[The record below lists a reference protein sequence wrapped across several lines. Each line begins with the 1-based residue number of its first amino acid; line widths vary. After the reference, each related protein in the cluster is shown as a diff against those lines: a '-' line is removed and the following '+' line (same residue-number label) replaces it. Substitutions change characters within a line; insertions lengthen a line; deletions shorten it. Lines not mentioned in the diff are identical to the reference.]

1 MKGNVYRIDKL
12 DFVFVFFVIDIFS
25 ILFSSTATKRYQLQ
39 QKLGR
44 ARYSRTSYLLCLYL

>member
-39 QKLGR
+39 EKLGR
-44 ARYSRTSYLLCLYL
+44 ERYSRTSYLLCLCL